1 MKRILLFVLTNLA
14 VVLVLG
20 TTANLL
26 GVTHYLRGGLNL
38 ASLMGYCL
46 VFGFGGAFLSLWMSR
61 PMAKWSTGARV
72 ISGSEGRT
80 ERWLVDTVAYQAQK
94 AGIAMP
100 EVAIYEDDAPNAF
113 ATGATRNSA
122 LVAVSTGLLASMD
135 AHEVEAVLAHEV
147 SHAAGG
153 DMVTMTLLQGVMNTF
168 VMFAARVVGYFVDR
182 VLLKNDKDD
191 VGIGYTITVFV
202 LDMVFGLVAAMIV
215 AAFSRHREYRAD
227 AGAAA
232 LMGQPH
238 SMISALQTLGRGRES
253 ALPKNLAAFGIAGG
267 GLVALFATHPSID
280 DRIAALRKAQAN

>member
-14 VVLVLG
+14 VVLALG
-20 TTANLL
+20 TAAHLL

-72 ISGSEGRT
+72 INGTEGRT
-80 ERWLVDTVAYQAQK
+80 ERWLVDTVARQAQQ
-94 AGIAMP
+94 AGISMP

-122 LVAVSTGLLASMD
+122 LVAVSTGLLAAMD
-135 AHEVEAVLAHEV
+135 AQEVEAVLAHEV
-147 SHAAGG
+147 SHAASG

-182 VLLKNDKDD
+182 VLLKNEKDEG
-191 VGIGYTITVFV
+191 GIGYFITVFV

-232 LMGQPH
+232 LMGQTH

-253 ALPKNLAAFGIAGG
+253 ALPKNLSAFGIAGG

>member
-20 TTANLL
+20 TAAHLL

-72 ISGSEGRT
+72 INGTEGRT
-80 ERWLVDTVAYQAQK
+80 ERWLVDTVARQAQQ
-94 AGIAMP
+94 AGISMP

-122 LVAVSTGLLASMD
+122 LVAVSTGLLAAMD
-135 AHEVEAVLAHEV
+135 AQEVEAVLAHEV
-147 SHAAGG
+147 SHAASG

-182 VLLKNDKDD
+182 VLLKNEKDEG
-191 VGIGYTITVFV
+191 GIGYFVTVFV

-232 LMGQPH
+232 LMGQTH

-253 ALPKNLAAFGIAGG
+253 ALPKNLSAFGIAGG

>member
-1 MKRILLFVLTNLA
+1 MKRILLFVMTNLA

-20 TTANLL
+20 TAANLL

-72 ISGSEGRT
+72 ISGAEGRA
-80 ERWLVDTVAYQAQK
+80 ERWLVDTVARQAEK

-100 EVAIYEDDAPNAF
+100 EVAIYDDAAPNAF

-122 LVAVSTGLLASMD
+122 LVAVSTGLLESMD
-135 AHEVEAVLAHEV
+135 AQEVEAVLAHEV
-147 SHAAGG
+147 SHAASG

-182 VLLKNDKDD
+182 VLLKNEKDG
-191 VGIGYTITVFV
+191 VGIGYAITVFV

-232 LMGQPH
+232 LMGQAH

>member
-72 ISGSEGRT
+72 ISGAEGRT

-202 LDMVFGLVAAMIV
+202 LDMVFGLLAAMIV

-232 LMGQPH
+232 LMGQAQ

>member
-20 TTANLL
+20 TAAHLL

-72 ISGSEGRT
+72 INGTEGRT
-80 ERWLVDTVAYQAQK
+80 ERWLVDTVARQAQQ
-94 AGIAMP
+94 AGISMP

-122 LVAVSTGLLASMD
+122 LVAVSTGLLAAMD
-135 AHEVEAVLAHEV
+135 AQEVEAVLAHEV
-147 SHAAGG
+147 SHAASG

-182 VLLKNDKDD
+182 VLLKNEKDEG
-191 VGIGYTITVFV
+191 GIGYFITVFV

-232 LMGQPH
+232 LMGQSH

-253 ALPKNLAAFGIAGG
+253 ALPKNLSAFGIAGG

>member
-80 ERWLVDTVAYQAQK
+80 ERWLVDTVAYQAEK

-182 VLLKNDKDD
+182 VLLKNDKDE
-191 VGIGYTITVFV
+191 VGIGYTLTVFV
-202 LDMVFGLVAAMIV
+202 LDMVFGLLAAMIV

-232 LMGQPH
+232 LMGQAQ